1 MKKVFELVKTVVKNT
16 AINKKEDW
24 GNFII
29 LVVPILLAI
38 PPISKF
44 LLGKWYGIIIII
56 LIFLIGWFQTNSK
69 KFEMQKLQ
77 NELEQHKG
85 LVESHDVEKNK
96 LKITINDLATKIE
109 LMDNYLEVLPEL
121 IVKYLSLEL
130 KLTYTDRISLYN
142 YDFSEELFV
151 QIGRYSVNPEFTKKG
166 RPTYPK
172 DKGFIK
178 NSWQNG
184 SYNIENLPSFEDEP
198 KKYLDTVSHKSKLDK
213 KIIKELSMKSR
224 SYFCSNLIN
233 SKHKAVGVIVI
244 ESIKPQLPYSEEQFN
259 KFLQNPFSQL
269 LIEIIESNLMFK
281 EGDEE

>member
-1 MKKVFELVKTVVKNT
+1 MNKIFGLIKNVTKNT
-16 AINKKEDW
+16 LTNKKEDW

-29 LVVPILLAI
+29 LGVPLLLAI

-44 LLGKWYGIIIII
+44 LLGKWYGVIGVI
-56 LIFLIGWFQTNSK
+56 LFFLIGWFQTNSK
-69 KFEMQKLQ
+69 KYEMQNLQ
-77 NELEQHKG
+77 NELNHHKQ
-85 LVESHDVEKNK
+85 LVGNHDSEKNQ
-96 LKITINDLATKIE
+96 LKEQINNQTTTIE

-142 YDFSEELFV
+142 YDFSKELFI
-151 QIGRYSVNPEFTKKG
+151 QIGRYSVNPEYTKKG

-184 SYNIENLPSFEDEP
+184 SYKIENLPSFDDDP
-198 KKYLDTVSHKSKLDK
+198 KKYLDTVSFKSKLDK
-213 KIIKELSMKSR
+213 RIIKDLSMKSR

-244 ESIKPQLPYSEEQFN
+244 ESTNPELPYSESELN
-259 KFLQNPFSQL
+259 EFLQNPFSQL
-269 LIEIIESNLMFK
+269 LIEIIESNLMLK